1 MNQNHKEPI
10 IKGIKRE
17 NYIQVFDV
25 PKQDKLTYGEIYTP
39 FSLLDQMFSLFNND
53 VYKDK
58 DAKWLDTGAG
68 SGFFSIYLYWKLME
82 GLKNS
87 FENENERHDHI
98 IKNMIYMIE
107 LKESNVQHLI
117 NVFGKEANIICA
129 DYVSHLFDFDFD
141 FDYIIGNPPYNSG
154 GMKKVPSN
162 ITMKKTED
170 GKTIWKSFVF
180 KSLSLLKKNTGQLLY
195 IIPSIWMKPVN
206 KNIMYNL
213 LTGREL
219 EKLHC
224 LSNTETN
231 KYFKGEAQTPTCF
244 FLLTNKPTT
253 DYCVDLYDRN
263 VKDYVKYI
271 TNNRPIP
278 VFGASV
284 VTKLSFSFISYGTIA
299 ELVKKTNCPSTG
311 SIFSPIQSD
320 EYPFKNIK
328 TCVLDKDKSSPM
340 LVIEY
345 SNKPQ
350 SFYGKSKLVLAHK
363 MYGFP
368 FLDAKGE
375 YGISSRDNYV
385 ICLDDYTSLLVLQ
398 IYLSTKLALY
408 IFESTRYRM
417 KYLEKYAFEFIPNIL
432 KNKELVSK
440 ILLKYN
446 QTADSVNVM
455 NEMLTDHFNLN
466 DIEKESIH
474 SLHKKKYKTFLKYDN

>member
-1 MNQNHKEPI
+1 MNQNQIPI
-10 IKGIKRE
+10 IKRINRE

-25 PKQDKLTYGEIYTP
+25 SRQDKLTYGEIYTP
-39 FSLLDQMFSLFNND
+39 FSLIDQMFSLFDTN
-53 VYKDK
+53 VYIDK
-58 DAKWLDTGAG
+58 NAKWLDTGTG
-68 SGFFSIYLYWKLME
+68 SGFFSIYLYWKLMD
-82 GLKNS
+82 GLKHA

-98 IKNMIYMIE
+98 IKNMIYMVEIKE
-107 LKESNVQHLI
+107 TNAIHLK
-117 NVFGKEANIICA
+117 NVFGNDANIICA
-129 DYVSHLFDFDFD
+129 DYVSHLFDFDFN

-162 ITMKKTED
+162 VTMKKTED
-170 GKTIWKSFVF
+170 GKTIWKSFVI
-180 KSLSLLKKNTGQLLY
+180 KSLSLLKKNTGKLLY

-206 KNIMYNL
+206 NNIMYNL
-213 LTGREL
+213 LTGHQL
-219 EKLHC
+219 EKIHC

-253 DYCVDLYDRN
+253 DCCVDIYDRDI
-263 VKDYVKYI
+263 KEYVKYI

-284 VTKLSFSFISYGTIA
+284 VNKLSFSFNSYGNIA

-311 SIFSPIQSD
+311 SVFSPIQSD

-328 TCVLDKDKSSPM
+328 TCVLDKGKSSPM
-340 LVIEY
+340 LVTEY

-350 SFYGKSKLVLAHK
+350 SFYGKPKLVLAHK

-398 IYLSTKLALY
+398 IYLSTKLVLY
-408 IFESTRYRM
+408 LFESTRYRM
-417 KYLEKYAFEFIPNIL
+417 KYLEKYVFEFIPNIL

-440 ILLKYN
+440 ILLKYK
-446 QTADSVNVM
+446 QTADSYTVI
-455 NEMLTDHFNLN
+455 NEMLMYYFNLT
-466 DIEKESIH
+466 DGEKESIR
-474 SLHKKKYKTFLKYDN
+474 SLHKKTYKSFLD